1 MISLSLK
8 ELLIFWKQSNKL
20 LATAKTFLKCRI
32 VFVVFANIYLSTNM
46 MKFFILLSNQTTSG
60 PAISNRHRPASLSCE
75 SNLTALPTPL
85 FCSWGWLIAIEK
97 KRFALLL
104 TAKFPLQNSSYI
116 SEHVSNN
123 FSKSSTCR
131 LRIVHNCSDLKENV
145 FKTTCKLL
153 SLKFLSRWT
162 SKLKY

>member
-1 MISLSLK
+1 MLHQKIRQPLQKFWYFSSFISNKLPRHDLISKIITSPVSKTMISLSLK
-8 ELLIFWKQSNKL
+8 ELSIFWKQSNKL

-116 SEHVSNN
+116 SEHV
-123 FSKSSTCR
+123 
-131 LRIVHNCSDLKENV
+131 
-145 FKTTCKLL
+145 
-153 SLKFLSRWT
+153 
-162 SKLKY
+162 